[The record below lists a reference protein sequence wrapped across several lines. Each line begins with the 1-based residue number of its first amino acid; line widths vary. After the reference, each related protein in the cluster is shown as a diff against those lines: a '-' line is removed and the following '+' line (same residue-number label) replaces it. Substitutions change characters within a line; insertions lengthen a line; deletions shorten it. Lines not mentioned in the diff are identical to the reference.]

1 MAETKQTLKGN
12 FYITTTLP
20 YVNAEPHLGHAMEF
34 IRADVV
40 ARHKR
45 LQGFDVFF
53 NTGTDE
59 HGMKLFE
66 AAKKEGK
73 TEQEYV
79 DFYAGKVK
87 ELLKLLGISE
97 DVHFIRTTD
106 EKHIEATKAFW
117 KKVSENGYIYKK
129 NYKAKYCVGC
139 EEEKT
144 DSDLVDGKCSIHNNR
159 ELEIIEEE
167 NYFFKYS
174 AFAERLTK
182 YYEENPTFVIPD
194 FRLNEMKSFV
204 KGGLQDFSISRL
216 KSKMP
221 WGIEV
226 PGDSEHIMYVWF
238 DALVNYIATLGYPDL
253 EGDFKKYWLEGETVQ
268 YCGKDNNRFQSS
280 MWQAMLMA
288 ADLPNSKHIIIDGFI
303 TGEGGVKMSKSLGN
317 VANPKDLISEYGTDA
332 LRYFLLREVS
342 SFEDSPFTIERFKT
356 SYNSGLANGL
366 GNLVSR
372 VMRMTTSNGV
382 VLDNKIVEEIK
393 QNDVLKVFY
402 EKQEKGWGGYNLQ
415 IVIDAVWD
423 LISHA
428 DKYIQDNQPFK
439 TIKID
444 KEKGERELSELLAY
458 LDIIAESLMSI
469 LPETALKI
477 SQYVKTGTMP
487 ETPLFLRKD

>member
-1 MAETKQTLKGN
+1 MSNNKPKGN

-40 ARHKR
+40 ARYKK

-66 AAKKEGK
+66 GAKKEGK

-87 ELLKLLGISE
+87 ELLGLMGISS
-97 DVHFIRTTD
+97 DINFVRTTD
-106 EKHIEATKAFW
+106 IKHKTAAQAFW
-117 KKVSENGYIYKK
+117 SKVSDNGYIYKK
-129 NYKAKYCVGC
+129 NYKTKYCVGC

-144 DSDLVDGKCSIHNNR
+144 DSDLVDGKCPIHSNR

-174 AFAERLTK
+174 AFQEKLSK
-182 YYEENPTFVIPD
+182 FYEDNPTFVIPD
-194 FRLNEMKSFV
+194 FRLNEMKGFV

-221 WGIEV
+221 WGVEV
-226 PGDSEHIMYVWF
+226 PNDPNHIMYVWF
-238 DALVNYIATLGYPDL
+238 DALSNYVGALGYPDL
-253 EGDFKKYWLEGETVQ
+253 LGDFKKYWIDGETVQ

-288 ADLPNSKHIIIDGFI
+288 AGLPNTKHVIINGYI
-303 TGEGGVKMSKSLGN
+303 TAEGGVKMSKSLGN
-317 VANPKDLISEYGTDA
+317 VANPKDLIAEYGTDA
-332 LRYFLLREVS
+332 LRYFLLKEVG
-342 SFEDSPFTIERFKT
+342 SFEDSPYTEERFKAA
-356 SYNSGLANGL
+356 YNSGLANGL

-372 VMRMTTSNGV
+372 VMKMATSNSLNFSV
-382 VLDNKIVEEIK
+382 DCVALAL
-393 QNDVLKVFY
+393 NDGTANACRDKF
-402 EKQEKGWGGYNLQ
+402 EKGFEGYNLQ
-415 IVIDAVWD
+415 MATEAVWD
-423 LISHA
+423 VVAHA

-439 TIKID
+439 TIKED
-444 KEKGERELSELLAY
+444 KTKGEEQIKTLLGY
-458 LDIIAESLMSI
+458 LDLIAVSLIPI
-469 LPETALKI
+469 LPETATKI
-477 SQYVKTGTMP
+477 SHYVKTGTMP
-487 ETPLFLRKD
+487 EAPLFLRKD